1 MAFLDDLV
9 AKAQS
14 VDKTVV
20 LPEGQDPRVMQ
31 AAAEIAK
38 LDVAR
43 VIVLASDE
51 ERARSAV
58 GVDFSGLN
66 VEIVNHLDHPE
77 FETLAIA
84 FQERRAR
91 RGVDMEK
98 ARETMKNRLYFGNML
113 VKTGHA
119 DGLVA
124 GSISSTGDMLRAA
137 FHCIGTAPG
146 IRVASST
153 FMMELATPT
162 AAGETVLAYSDCAVN
177 PNPTAEQ
184 LVDIAIASA
193 GTRHALVGGQQKI
206 AMLSFSTKGSA
217 RHELVEKMQLA
228 TELTQA
234 KIAEMGL
241 PYLIDGE
248 LQLDAA
254 LVPAIGAKKA
264 PNSDVAGYANVLIFP
279 DLQAGNISYK
289 MTERLA
295 GANAFG
301 PVVQGLAK
309 PVNDLSR
316 GCSFDDIVAVAAIT
330 ICQSVG

>member
-1 MAFLDDLV
+1 MAFIDDLV

-14 VDKTVV
+14 VDKRIV

-38 LDVAR
+38 LEVAR
-43 VIVLASDE
+43 VTVLATAE
-51 ERARSAV
+51 EREKSAA
-58 GVDFSGLN
+58 GIDFNGLD
-66 VEIVNHLDHPE
+66 VQIIDHCAHPE
-77 FETLAIA
+77 FEALAAA

-98 ARETMKNRLYFGNML
+98 ARETLKNRLYYGNMM
-113 VKTGHA
+113 VKAGLA

-124 GSISSTGDMLRAA
+124 GSISSTGDMLRTA
-137 FHCIGTAPG
+137 FHCIGTAPN
-146 IRVASST
+146 IRVASSS
-153 FMMELATPT
+153 FMMELDNPT
-162 AAGETVLAYSDCAVN
+162 ETGETVLAFADCAVN

-193 GTRHALVGGQQKI
+193 ATRQALVGGQQYI

-217 RHELVEKMQLA
+217 RHELVEKMQAA
-228 TELTQA
+228 TELTKA
-234 KIAEMGL
+234 RIAESGL
-241 PYLIDGE
+241 PYLVDGE

-254 LVPAIGAKKA
+254 IVPAIGAKKA
-264 PNSDVAGYANVLIFP
+264 PGSDVAGKANVLIFP

-295 GANAFG
+295 GANAYG
-301 PVVQGLAK
+301 PIVQGLAK

-316 GCSFDDIVAVAAIT
+316 GCSADDIVAVAAVT
-330 ICQSVG
+330 ICQSLG